1 MTRKLGRWVV
11 CSAWPYVNDRPHL
24 GTFTHLLSAD
34 VYARYLRLKREDV
47 VLVSGSDEHGAP
59 IEIEA
64 VKLGISPRTLT
75 NRNHA
80 IFVKNLKAFKIE
92 FDNYT
97 RTESPVHRSF
107 VQEFYRR
114 IERNGYVYSQ
124 KVILPYCENDKR
136 FLPDR
141 FVEGECPYCHYTPAR
156 GDQCDNCGRVLDPKD
171 LIKPYCVLDHSTPV
185 LKESEQWFFDLPQ
198 LTDQLKKYVEQNPNF
213 PENARNFSLSW
224 IKEGLKPRTLTRD
237 LAWGIPAPFKG
248 AQGKTIYVWMEA
260 VLGYVSAVKEWAE
273 KNKKPNAWKKYWFDP
288 ESHNVHFVGK
298 DNIPFHVIIFPGL
311 LLASRQDY
319 TLPWEVSS
327 TEYIQFEGQRF
338 SKSRKIGVWIDEALK
353 LETSEYWRYA
363 LISLRPEQKD
373 TNFTWEE
380 FERKINTELNDVVG
394 NFIHRTTSF
403 ITARFK
409 KRIPEFDPR
418 AEGDQNVLR
427 ALHDTPVRVNER
439 LRGFRLKDALE
450 QIVQLAREGNRYLN
464 EKEPW
469 QTFKTN
475 PAKAGQ
481 SLGIS
486 IQLVVTIGI
495 LLQPFLPEASSR
507 VLNSIIPRKRDS
519 WKFAGEIVVK
529 PKTRIR
535 PLRPLFHKVS
545 AQKLRAHLEEI
556 RNKNS
561 LETET

>member
-1 MTRKLGRWVV
+1 M
-11 CSAWPYVNDRPHL
+11 
-24 GTFTHLLSAD
+24 SAD
-34 VYARYLRLKREDV
+34 VYARYLRLKGEEV

-64 VKLGISPRTLT
+64 VKRGISPRQLT
-75 NRNHA
+75 NRNHK

-97 RTESPVHRSF
+97 RTESPVHKSF

-114 IERNGYVYSQ
+114 VDKNGYVFSQ

-141 FVEGECPYCHYTPAR
+141 FVEGECPYCHHIPAR

-171 LIKPYCVLDHSTPV
+171 LINPYCVLDHSTPV

-198 LTDQLKKYVEQNPNF
+198 LTDQLKKYVEENPNF

-224 IKEGLKPRTLTRD
+224 IREGLKPRTLTRD

-248 AQGKTIYVWMEA
+248 AQEKTIYVWMEA
-260 VLGYVSAVKEWAE
+260 VLGYISAVKEWAE
-273 KNKKPNAWKKYWFDP
+273 KQGKPNSWKKYWFNP

-311 LLASRQDY
+311 LLASRQGY

-338 SKSRKIGVWIDEALK
+338 SKSHKIGVWIDEALK
-353 LETSEYWRYA
+353 LETAEYWRYA

-394 NFIHRTTSF
+394 NFIHRTTTF
-403 ITARFK
+403 IVTRFGK
-409 KRIPEFDPR
+409 KIPPFDPKS
-418 AEGDQNVLR
+418 GKDQEILQLMRNV
-427 ALHDTPVRVNER
+427 PVTVDEK
-439 LRGFRLKDALE
+439 LEHFRLKEALE
-450 QIVQLAREGNRYLN
+450 QIVQFAREGNRYLN
-464 EKEPW
+464 EKAPW

-475 PAKAGQ
+475 PAEAGQ
-481 SLGIS
+481 SLGIA
-486 IQLVVTIGI
+486 IQLVATIGI
-495 LLQPFLPEASSR
+495 LLQPFLPGSSSLI
-507 VLNSIIPRKRDS
+507 LNSLVPTRRETWRS
-519 WKFAGEIVVK
+519 AGEIVVN
-529 PKTRIR
+529 PRTRIK
-535 PLRPLFHKVS
+535 PIPPLFHKVS
-545 AQKLRAHLEEI
+545 AQKLRVQLEEVRSKHAI
-556 RNKNS
+556 EA
-561 LETET
+561 ET